1 MSVKM
6 KQSGIEWIGEIPE
19 HWDLVKGKY
28 LFTNI
33 KEIVGKDSYRFKRLA
48 LTLNGIIERDKES
61 SDGLQPI
68 NFDTYQIVR
77 ENNLIFKLIDLQN
90 ISTSR
95 VGLTWSDG
103 IMSSAYIRL
112 VPVKNISIKFYEN
125 FYLMMWYY
133 NIFNNLGDAGVRS
146 NLNATDLLN
155 IQIPYPPIEE
165 QRLIAVQLNQICGT
179 LDNTKADIEK
189 QIEVLNEYKK
199 SLITES
205 VTKGLDKNVELKD
218 SGVFYVQPFNKNWE
232 LVKLGYICT
241 ALERVFHPEDTALIC
256 SNKGKVLIRPEEMRG
271 AMMSTDSTMHGIHKG
286 DIAIHGMDTWHGAI
300 AVSDYDGKI
309 TKVVHVCKS
318 EQDHRFIVY
327 YLQQLAFNGVY
338 KYISNGVRGNT
349 SDFRSWNKVAD
360 IYITLPPIEEQKEI
374 ADYLDS
380 KCSEIDSIIETKKQQ
395 LELLEEYKKSIIY
408 EYVTGKREVS
418 APIDE
423 VTAPIDEVSAKP
435 DFAVAQN
442 TQSVSIELA
451 GDSHN
456 E

>member
-189 QIEVLNEYKK
+189 QIEILNEYKK
-199 SLITES
+199 SVITEV

-218 SGVFYVQPFNKNWE
+218 SGIDWIGKIPEHWDFSRIKYFCTIGSGTDPITESGDTPVYGSGSKSFKTCEEYKIGPTV
-232 LVKLGYICT
+232 LLGRKGTINIPQWVEGNYWN
-241 ALERVFHPEDTALIC
+241 VDTAFDVKSKGNFSLRLFYYISIC
-256 SNKGKVLIRPEEMRG
+256 LDYDRYNMQTTVPSM
-271 AMMSTDSTMHGIHKG
+271 AKG
-286 DIAIHGMDTWHGAI
+286 DYENM
-300 AVSDYDGKI
+300 
-309 TKVVHVCKS
+309 
-318 EQDHRFIVY
+318 
-327 YLQQLAFNGVY
+327 
-338 KYISNGVRGNT
+338 YIP
-349 SDFRSWNKVAD
+349 
-360 IYITLPPIEEQKEI
+360 IPPINEQQEI
-374 ADYLDS
+374 VAYLDS
-380 KCSEIDSIIETKKQQ
+380 KCSEIDSIIETKKHQ

-418 APIDE
+418 ALLDG
-423 VTAPIDEVSAKP
+423 VTASLDEVSAKP
-435 DFAVAQN
+435 DFAVAPDN
-442 TQSVSIELA
+442 QSVSIE
-451 GDSHN
+451 
-456 E
+456 

>member
-189 QIEVLNEYKK
+189 QIEILNEYKK
-199 SLITES
+199 SVITEV

-218 SGVFYVQPFNKNWE
+218 SGIDWIGEV
-232 LVKLGYICT
+232 
-241 ALERVFHPEDTALIC
+241 PEHWDIV
-256 SNKGKVLIRPEEMRG
+256 KGKYILKLLKKVVKETDDVVTCFRDGEVTLRKNRREEG
-271 AMMSTDSTMHGIHKG
+271 FTISEKEIGYQGIDIG
-286 DIAIHGMDTWHGAI
+286 DLVVHGMDGFAGAI
-300 AVSDYDGKI
+300 GISDSRGKGSPVLNVLDSSQN
-309 TKVVHVCKS
+309 KK
-318 EQDHRFIVY
+318 
-327 YLQQLAFNGVY
+327 YLMYFLRDLAY
-338 KYISNGVRGNT
+338 KDIFLATATGIRVR
-349 SDFRSWNKVAD
+349 SCDLRWNKLAVLEFN
-360 IYITLPPIEEQKEI
+360 IPPIEEQEEI
-374 ADYLDS
+374 VAYLDS
-380 KCSEIDSIIETKKQQ
+380 KCSEIDSIIEAKKQQ

-408 EYVTGKREVS
+408 EYVTGKREVTAS
-418 APIDE
+418 LDG
-423 VTAPIDEVSAKP
+423 VTALLAEVSAKP

-442 TQSVSIELA
+442 TQSVSIE
-451 GDSHN
+451 
-456 E
+456 

>member
-189 QIEVLNEYKK
+189 QIEILNEYKK
-199 SLITES
+199 SVITEA

-218 SGVFYVQPFNKNWE
+218 SGIDWIGEVPEHWNIIPLKYLCFMKSGKNITTIDIVFEKTSKNRYP
-232 LVKLGYICT
+232 VYGANGFRGYYNSYTNCGSYCIVGRQG
-241 ALERVFHPEDTALIC
+241 ALAGNVHFVSGKFWATDHAVVCYSYQNTYSNYLYYLLFSMNLNQYAFDTAAQPGL
-256 SNKGKVLIRPEEMRG
+256 SVEK
-271 AMMSTDSTMHGIHKG
+271 
-286 DIAIHGMDTWHGAI
+286 
-300 AVSDYDGKI
+300 
-309 TKVVHVCKS
+309 
-318 EQDHRFIVY
+318 
-327 YLQQLAFNGVY
+327 
-338 KYISNGVRGNT
+338 ISNLRV
-349 SDFRSWNKVAD
+349 V
-360 IYITLPPIEEQKEI
+360 IPPIEEQEEI
-374 ADYLDS
+374 VTYLDS
-380 KCSEIDSIIETKKQQ
+380 KCSEIDSIIENKKQQ

-408 EYVTGKREVS
+408 EYVRIIRGIQE
-418 APIDE
+418 INN
-423 VTAPIDEVSAKP
+423 I
-435 DFAVAQN
+435 
-442 TQSVSIELA
+442 
-451 GDSHN
+451 
-456 E
+456 